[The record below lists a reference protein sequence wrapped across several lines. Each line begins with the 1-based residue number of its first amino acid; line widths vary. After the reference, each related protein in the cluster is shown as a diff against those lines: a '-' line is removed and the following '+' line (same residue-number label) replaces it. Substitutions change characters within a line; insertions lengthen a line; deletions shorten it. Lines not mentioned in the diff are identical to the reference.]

1 MMLTFIG
8 WQKGPAALPLA
19 MSKWWIHSNN
29 SMLFQVQS
37 TYTIMMSQWSLSIS
51 QTISYCGTCPLQLVV
66 QIRFVNR
73 HIPIMWIAHRTSAP
87 HVDNNL
93 FTRAGVAK
101 QCQYGQAAWRT
112 HTNFFHPGASLQGC
126 INISPAWFQQGC
138 HVCCAANLSVVIN

>member
-1 MMLTFIG
+1 MLTFIG
-8 WQKGPAALPLA
+8 WQKGPAASPLA

-29 SMLFQVQS
+29 SMLFQAQS

-93 FTRAGVAK
+93 FTRAGVA
-101 QCQYGQAAWRT
+101 QQHQYGQAAMEGT
-112 HTNFFHPGASLQGC
+112 YQFFPSWSFLARLYQYFTSMV
-126 INISPAWFQQGC
+126 PAGLPC
-138 HVCCAANLSVVIN
+138 MLRGKSVSCN